1 MFRLLQ
7 MLVFLKF
14 LVAVKL
20 IQIKINHFQVSLL
33 VFCTFILYRLMYQLL
48 HLV

>member
-1 MFRLLQ
+1 

-20 IQIKINHFQVSLL
+20 MQIKINHFQVSLL
-33 VFCTFILYRLMYQLL
+33 AFCTFILYRLMYQLL